1 MPSAR
6 PSRSNTRHPA
16 RSLALRPREGRISTS
31 RKATRAL
38 GACHR
43 LPPRRPPSPSAFLR
57 DVRRQSS
64 RAERGPSP
72 TNPFRNS
79 ASAQGTEL
87 LASAWT
93 IYRSRGVSHN
103 LLENEEVDYGVW
115 AGRNPAHHPA
125 RCADRVLRSARIVLE

>member
-6 PSRSNTRHPA
+6 PSRSGTRHPA

-38 GACHR
+38 GASHR

-72 TNPFRNS
+72 TIPFRNS

-87 LASAWT
+87 LASAWI
-93 IYRSRGVSHN
+93 IYRSRGVSRN
-103 LLENEEVDYGVW
+103 LLETRRSTMEYGLVGILLIILL
-115 AGRNPAHHPA
+115 AVLIVYFA
-125 RCADRVLRSARIVLE
+125 RRA